1 MFIHILCSLTKEEVI
16 KNKDVKYIRVLGFS
30 EKGRKHL
37 NKIKKDITLPLI
49 TTPKYYNELLII
61 ENRIDKIYD
70 LISKNY

>member
-16 KNKDVKYIRVLGFS
+16 KNKNVKYIRVLGFNDL
-30 EKGRKHL
+30 GRKHL

-49 TTPKYYNELLII
+49 TTPKYYNKLLTI

-70 LISKNY
+70 LINKNY